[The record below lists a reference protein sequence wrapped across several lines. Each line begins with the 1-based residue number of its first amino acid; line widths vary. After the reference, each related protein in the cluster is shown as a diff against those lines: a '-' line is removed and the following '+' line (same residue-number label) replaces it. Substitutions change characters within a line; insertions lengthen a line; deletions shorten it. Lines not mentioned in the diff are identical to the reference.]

1 MISGKPYG
9 ATLKYT
15 EDSHL
20 AFPEIVR
27 FSVNHRE
34 KLILS
39 LTRLSF
45 PTADWSPVP
54 YHDWG
59 SPLGKSIAGTCC
71 DESREDHVRSC

>member
-34 KLILS
+34 AIVAKLILS

-45 PTADWSPVP
+45 PTADWSPVS
-54 YHDWG
+54 YHDRG
-59 SPLGKSIAGTCC
+59 FSAG
-71 DESREDHVRSC
+71 